1 MAPAPDP
8 SRFPLTP
15 EVVALGQAIAKAGG
29 RPILV
34 GGWVRDCLLGIPH
47 SKDFD
52 LEVFGLG
59 PEKLRHILAKFG
71 PVHAVGRHFGV
82 LKLSTHG
89 QEFDVS
95 VPRRESKTGKG
106 HRGFWVE
113 PDPTMSFEEAAARRD
128 FTINTMGYA
137 FLERQ
142 FLNPFG
148 GWEDL
153 QAGRLRHVGPA
164 FGEDPLRVLRAM
176 QFAGRFGFTILPET
190 QAICREQNL
199 RELPRERIWEE
210 VKKLMLRAPRPAHG
224 WAYAEDLG
232 VLKILPE
239 LAALKAL
246 PARGGASPWVRTL
259 ATLDAAAQLAGG
271 DAQERLHLCLAAL
284 CLELGR
290 TLAGHADAPY
300 DAELAATAVAPTQSL
315 LARLTNEQG
324 VPKAVVPLVRELPAV
339 EALWSRRGSGSG
351 AEIRR
356 LALRVPIAPLLH
368 LAQARYAA
376 LGGQVAAPESPA
388 VAWLRAEA
396 ARLDVLEHA
405 PEPLLKGRHLLERGF
420 HQGPAMGELLHR
432 AFERQ
437 LEGEFTTLQGALEWL
452 QRQLN
457 HAPPAGEG
465 PP

>member
-59 PEKLRHILAKFG
+59 AEKLRQILAKFG

-82 LKLSTHG
+82 LKLSAQG

-113 PDPTMSFEEAAARRD
+113 PDPSMTFEQAAARRD

-210 VKKLMLRAPRPAHG
+210 VKKLMLRSPHPARG
-224 WAYAEDLG
+224 WAYAEELG

-246 PARGGASPWVRTL
+246 PGFGGASPWARTL
-259 ATLDAAAQLAGG
+259 ATLDAAAQLAGE

-300 DAELAATAVAPTQSL
+300 GADLAATGVEPAQSL
-315 LARLTNEQG
+315 LARLTNELG
-324 VPKAVVPLVRELPAV
+324 IPKAVIPLVRELPAV
-339 EALWSRRGSGSG
+339 EALWTRRGPAIE

-356 LALRVPIAPLLH
+356 LALRVAIASLLR
-368 LAQARYAA
+368 LAQARHAA
-376 LGGQVAAPESPA
+376 LQGQAAAPESPA

-396 ARLDVLEHA
+396 ARLGVLERA
-405 PEPLLKGRHLLERGF
+405 PEPLLKGRHLLELGF
-420 HQGPAMGELLHR
+420 SQGPAMGELLHR

-437 LEGEFTTLQGALEWL
+437 LEGEFTTLAGALEWL
-452 QRQLN
+452 KGQIN
-457 HAPPAGEG
+457 GAPAGEA